1 MLYIALIQTRKKIA
15 KGITNYSSTEIEK
28 IKGRKTT
35 DVEKAL
41 GYRYSDEVIHRDNLV
56 VL

>member
-1 MLYIALIQTRKKIA
+1 MK
-15 KGITNYSSTEIEK
+15 N
-28 IKGRKTT
+28 KGRKTT
-35 DVEKAL
+35 DVEKENLLL